1 MPLGE
6 RLDGA
11 VATIGTEYQ
20 KVGADDGP
28 TPVVA
33 VVREFGA
40 KATTARQASM

>member
-20 KVGADDGP
+20 KVADDGP

-33 VVREFGA
+33 VVREFEA
-40 KATTARQASM
+40 KATTTRQASM